1 MAENIIRVGIIGC
14 GVIAKNHL
22 FAFQAHEGAEVVG
35 VVDVDINRAQEFA
48 NEWNI
53 ANAYSDVAEL
63 LASGIDA
70 VAVCTPHPTHEAL
83 VIQSAEAGVHVLCE
97 KPLSTD
103 FEATQ
108 RMIAACEKAG
118 VVLSGMFQRRWW
130 PAAQQIKAAT
140 ADNPA
145 IMGHVHVALHRE
157 HSYYTKD
164 AWRGSWNADGGGVMM
179 NQAIHYID
187 LLLWFMGDVVEVSGR
202 LNSFKHADNIE
213 VEDSAVA
220 TLTFASGAMATLNL
234 TTSAT
239 PAFGATVHVTK
250 TDGGSMTLLEFPEG
264 TEGRLVNNGQDAQ
277 IESTPLF
284 PSELN
289 PNVDLR
295 TINDQLIPF
304 HTKQVANFIQAL
316 RGKEGL
322 VVDGSESTKALKTL
336 LAVYESHRT
345 GKPVLLGEEQAP
357 TVVTVPDSVT
367 PFQ

>member
-83 VIQSAEAGVHVLCE
+83 VIQSAE
-97 KPLSTD
+97 
-103 FEATQ
+103 
-108 RMIAACEKAG
+108 AG

-264 TEGRLVNNGQDAQ
+264 TEGRLVNKGQDAQ